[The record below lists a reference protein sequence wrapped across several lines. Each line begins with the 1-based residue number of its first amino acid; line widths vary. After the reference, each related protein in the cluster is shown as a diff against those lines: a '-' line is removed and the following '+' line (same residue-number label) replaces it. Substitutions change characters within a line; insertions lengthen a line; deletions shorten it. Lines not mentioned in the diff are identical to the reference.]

1 VDAVVANARG
11 AALLAVAS
19 DAVTDFAKAGELL
32 LLRRS
37 LRLDV
42 DMDQVS
48 GTVPLVALDSRL
60 VFQITESA
68 QSQPVQGPGHSGER
82 GSQHPSDVPQ
92 VQPLMTELHGV
103 LLLLRSESSTVGPA
117 NTASIRQ

>member
-11 AALLAVAS
+11 AALLAVAG
-19 DAVTDFAKAGELL
+19 DAVTDLAKAGELF
-32 LLRRS
+32 
-37 LRLDV
+37 DV

-48 GTVPLVALDSRL
+48 GMVPLVALDRRL
-60 VFQITESA
+60 GFQIPESA
-68 QSQPVQGPGHSGER
+68 QAQSVQGPGHGGER

-92 VQPLMTELHGV
+92 VEALMTEIHGL
-103 LLLLRSESSTVGPA
+103 LLLLRIERPPLGAA